1 MLGSSNRLSVLA
13 AALSSAV
20 LAGCSG
26 DMLSGLRTTHAPA
39 APGSKVEHAFAVA
52 LETAD
57 AGTTVN
63 YRKPDGSEVVLTL
76 AQPYTSAGGQDCRV
90 GRDGKRWAYAF
101 CRTGRDW
108 QAVEPAQIVGQ
119 GAGQGASQSQS
130 QSK

>member
-1 MLGSSNRLSVLA
+1 MLDRSNRLSAALA
-13 AALSSAV
+13 AALPCAA

-26 DMLSGLRTTHAPA
+26 DLMSNFRATTSAPA

-76 AQPYTSAGGQDCRV
+76 AQAYTSAGGQDCRV
-90 GRDGKRWAYAF
+90 GRDGKKWTYAF

-119 GAGQGASQSQS
+119 GTSPGVSQGAN
-130 QSK
+130 K